1 MTAESITIYVWE
13 IYARIMLEGYKIL
26 SSIILTILTRK

>member
-1 MTAESITIYVWE
+1 MTAESITIYVLE
-13 IYARIMLEGYKIL
+13 IYARIMLEVYKIL